1 MALTANTD
9 GWGNKLVTIF
19 APHRDNFIVTPSFSI
34 ICQIR
39 VFRLWT
45 NPPTETTL
53 SFAGTGKKCAMVACP
68 PGLIRPKVPGHV
80 TADGATNVYYRN
92 RRAVIVHLRIL
103 PDPKLTHPNAL

>member
-1 MALTANTD
+1 LGKDLTKITTAHNPD
-9 GWGNKLVTIF
+9 GWGNKLVTFF
-19 APHRDNFIVTPSFSI
+19 ARHRDNFIVTLNLSL

-45 NPPTETTL
+45 NPFTVTTI

-68 PGLIRPKVPGHV
+68 PGLILPKVPGHV

-92 RRAVIVHLRIL
+92 HRAVRLSKNL
-103 PDPKLTHPNAL
+103 L